1 MRTAEQCGEGVPG
14 GGVLGEGRVLQG
26 SALPVTLGHCGLCW
40 EKGSKPW
47 RPAFNQ
53 QRAGRKSTL
62 FRPAMTGGAPEVVR
76 YPRGSSA
83 QQGRGG
89 LVPHQRGPC
98 WWLLPCTSALQHSLL
113 GQRTSC
119 QPPRRVPHRRV
130 QHEAPGAHASLH
142 PCPSRQTAGVLARSQ
157 LEQPRAM
164 GCPPPGS
171 VSTKLQGQ
179 SGCGVWASL
188 GFVLL

>member
-1 MRTAEQCGEGVPG
+1 M
-14 GGVLGEGRVLQG
+14 LGEGRVLCSSLQG
-26 SALPVTLGHCGLCW
+26 SALPVTSGHCGLCW

-62 FRPAMTGGAPEVVR
+62 FHPAMTGGAPEVVR

-119 QPPRRVPHRRV
+119 QPPRCVPLTREYSTRHRVLTLPCTPVPHD
-130 QHEAPGAHASLH
+130 
-142 PCPSRQTAGVLARSQ
+142 T
-157 LEQPRAM
+157 
-164 GCPPPGS
+164 
-171 VSTKLQGQ
+171 LQG
-179 SGCGVWASL
+179 SL
-188 GFVLL
+188 A